1 MERKELSIHA
11 TTQMG
16 LQSILS
22 ENNPQVDTPDDSNY
36 SASSKGQS
44 YRERY
49 QVRGPRGGGGGGRAG
64 WLSKVTGGSLLV
76 VKCSA
81 PKLHHRGAPDNDACV
96 RCYR

>member
-22 ENNPQVDTPDDSNY
+22 ENNPPVDTPDDSNY

-49 QVRGPRGGGGGGRAG
+49 HVRGPRGGGGGGRAG
-64 WLSKVTGGSLLV
+64 WLSKVTGGRLLV
-76 VKCSA
+76 VEVLCAQALS
-81 PKLHHRGAPDNDACV
+81 PGSPQQ
-96 RCYR
+96 